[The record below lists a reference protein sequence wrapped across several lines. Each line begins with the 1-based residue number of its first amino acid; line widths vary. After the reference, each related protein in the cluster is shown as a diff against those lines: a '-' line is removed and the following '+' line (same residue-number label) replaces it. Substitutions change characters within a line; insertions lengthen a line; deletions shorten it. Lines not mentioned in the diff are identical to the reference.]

1 MLTPPDGGTHP
12 STGQPLAPLPP
23 HCKVTGAIETE
34 INFELHLP
42 LPEAWNGRFAMGG
55 GGGFVGTVSNSIL
68 YPTPPAVSALAS
80 GYATAGT
87 DTGHRGSM
95 TDASWALD
103 NDEAVRNFAG
113 RAVHLVTEISRRIT
127 ETHYGRPVAYS
138 YFMGC
143 STGGG
148 QAMMASQR
156 YPDDYDGIVSGAPA
170 FNFPALGAGQLHTQQ
185 RMYPDPT
192 QLSTPVVTRENRA
205 LLEREILAACDAL
218 DGVEDG
224 VLTDPR
230 RCDFDPADLPRC
242 STGPGPDCLTAT
254 QLDAIDAIYRGPIA
268 EGQQLYPGYPF
279 GGENESRGW
288 GSWITGGN
296 ADSDANAEDDGQPRP
311 PNLHFAFSTQM
322 HKYLIFKDPDFDY
335 TTYEFK
341 NWHRDTAASDAL
353 LSATDTDLRQFED
366 RGGKMIVW
374 HGWSDPALT
383 ALATIEYY
391 QGLLADT
398 PSAADFT
405 RLYLMPGVLHCSGG
419 PGADYVDWLSVISR
433 WVEEGTSPDPLVA
446 AKQSPEG
453 VVSFTR
459 KLCPFPLTAQYDGSG
474 DPNDEASY
482 RCSADS
488 SEPLS
493 PFASR

>member
-1 MLTPPDGGTHP
+1 MSTPTPEGTHP
-12 STGQPLAPLPP
+12 STGLPLAPLPP
-23 HCKVTGAIETE
+23 HCKVTGVIETT

-68 YPTPPAVSALAS
+68 HPTPPFISALDA

-87 DTGHRGSM
+87 DTGHRGTM
-95 TDASWALD
+95 TDASWALG
-103 NDEAVRNFAG
+103 NEQAVRNFAG
-113 RAVHLVTEISRRIT
+113 RAVHLVTEISREIT
-127 ETHYGRPVAYS
+127 EAHYGRPIRFS

-170 FNFPALGAGQLHTQQ
+170 FDFPALGASQLQTQQ

-192 QLSTPVVTRENRA
+192 QLSTPVVTPENRA
-205 LLEREILAACDAL
+205 LLAREILAACDGI

-230 RCDFDPADLPRC
+230 RCDFDPATLPRC
-242 STGPGPDCLTAT
+242 PSAPGPDCLTGP
-254 QLDAIDAIYRGPIA
+254 QLDAIEAIYRGPTA
-268 EGQQLYPGYPF
+268 GGKQLFPGFPF
-279 GGENESRGW
+279 GAENEPRGW
-288 GSWITGGN
+288 GSWITGGT
-296 ADSDANAEDDGQPRP
+296 AAAETEPDGEPPP

-335 TTYEFK
+335 ASYDFD
-341 NWHRDTAASDAL
+341 NWDTDTAAAAAL
-353 LSATDTDLRQFED
+353 LSATETDLATFGN
-366 RGGKMIVW
+366 RGGKMIFW

-383 ALATIEYY
+383 ALATIDYY
-391 QGLLADT
+391 EQLLTDT
-398 PSAADFT
+398 DGAGDFT

-419 PGADYVDWLSVISR
+419 PGADYVDWLGVISR
-433 WVEEGTSPDPLVA
+433 WVEQEERPDPLVA
-446 AKQSPEG
+446 EKRSAEG

-459 KLCPFPLTAQYDGSG
+459 RLCPHPQTAEYDGQG
-474 DPNDEASY
+474 DPEDAASY
-482 RCSADS
+482 RC
-488 SEPLS
+488 
-493 PFASR
+493 ASD